1 MVVIIWLLIKLKL
14 MIFHKFHKK
23 NRIKEIIYRKI
34 VHQNNLELIEKYNH
48 LKNRI
53 RNYENKYRTW
63 NKIKINKQNRIYSYH
78 NNQILK

>member
-1 MVVIIWLLIKLKL
+1 

-53 RNYENKYRTW
+53 RNYENKYRT
-63 NKIKINKQNRIYSYH
+63 
-78 NNQILK
+78 